1 MARRVFYSFHYDAD
15 KDRVAQVRNMG
26 VVEGSPI
33 ASDNDWEAIKRGGD
47 SAIKTWIDRQMT
59 GTSCCVVLIGSA
71 TAGRRW
77 VTYEIETA
85 WRQGKGVVGVHIY
98 ELKSLRGEK
107 ASRGAD
113 PLDYAATAH
122 GYRVSSYA
130 RTYDPPFVDSKAVY
144 AHISTNLSNWIEEA
158 IRIRAQYQ

>member
-1 MARRVFYSFHYDAD
+1 MPRRVFYSFHYDAD

-47 SAIKTWIDRQMT
+47 KAIQAWIDNQMR

-71 TAGRRW
+71 TAGRKW
-77 VTYEIETA
+77 VTYEIDAA

-98 ELKSLRGEK
+98 ELKNLRGEK
-107 ASRGAD
+107 SSKGAN
-113 PLDYAATAH
+113 PLDYASTAS
-122 GYRVSSYA
+122 GTRISA
-130 RTYDPPFVDSKAVY
+130 LANTYDPPYTDSKAVY
-144 AHISTNLSNWIEEA
+144 AHISSNLGAWIEEA
-158 IRIRAQYQ
+158 VRIRERY